1 VEVILMVEKIFEN
14 NNVLKI
20 VAFLLALLMWFFVNS
35 DGQPR
40 TELSRTFSNVPVT
53 WQNLDNDFVVT
64 RPPDNV
70 DVVIR
75 GDSSVLDA
83 MVPQDLIIYVDL
95 QGKKAG
101 THTLPVAGTSPRG
114 TRITN
119 WNPRTLEIE
128 IDEIINLQI
137 EVKLQIEGEPAEGY
151 ITGTP
156 ELSPPQVFVQGPR
169 NRVQEVASIYAII
182 NIEGLQEDLQV
193 TALLQTINFN
203 GQPAT
208 GVTVIP
214 DTVDILLPIQK
225 PDKEVTVHVPIVGE
239 PKEGFQLGEILISPA
254 RIKISGFMEYLA
266 SILRLETE
274 PIDISDADE
283 DVEREVKL
291 VLPDGI
297 SALEEIISVTVQIKQ
312 E

>member
-1 VEVILMVEKIFEN
+1 MVEKIFEN

-75 GDSSVLDA
+75 GDSTVLDA

-151 ITGTP
+151 IIGTP

-169 NRVQEVASIYAII
+169 KRVQEVASIYATII
-182 NIEGLQEDLQV
+182 IEGLQDDYLV
-193 TALLQTINFN
+193 TALLQAVNFS

-208 GVTVIP
+208 EITVIP
-214 DTVDILLPIQK
+214 DTVEILLPIQK
-225 PDKEVTVHVPIVGE
+225 PDKEVTVHVPIVGK
-239 PKEGFQLGEILISPA
+239 PKEGFTLGEILISPA

-266 SILRLETE
+266 SILKLETE
-274 PIDISDADE
+274 PIDISDADA

-291 VLPDGI
+291 ILPDGI

>member
-1 VEVILMVEKIFEN
+1 MVEKIFEN
-14 NNVLKI
+14 SNVLKI

-64 RPPDNV
+64 GPPDNV

-101 THTLPVAGTSPRG
+101 THTLTVAGTSPRG

-119 WNPRTLEIE
+119 WNPRNLEIE

-151 ITGTP
+151 IIGTP

-169 NRVQEVASIYAII
+169 NRVQEVASIYGII
-182 NIEGLQEDLQV
+182 NIDGLQEDFQV

-203 GQPAT
+203 GQPAA

-214 DTVDILLPIQK
+214 DTVDIFLPIQK

>member
-1 VEVILMVEKIFEN
+1 MVEKIFEN

-64 RPPDNV
+64 GPPDNV

-101 THTLPVAGTSPRG
+101 THTLTVAGTSPRG

-151 ITGTP
+151 IIGTP

-169 NRVQEVASIYAII
+169 NRVQEVASIYGII
-182 NIEGLQEDLQV
+182 NIDGLQEDFQV

-203 GQPAT
+203 GQPAA
-208 GVTVIP
+208 GVTVIS
-214 DTVDILLPIQK
+214 DTVDIFLPIQK